1 MNPSA
6 NTVWIQPAEP
16 GCGACGHDDLVPACA
31 GAASATCEAP
41 ALQGDPALLARV
53 LHALRAV
60 ADTEGNLVDSLRF
73 SALRLAEGE
82 AELTLCFPRGCGAAS
97 LLAEDAFQ
105 ALRRELPDT
114 DIYVL
119 HATPPVPPDI
129 THGPS

>member
-6 NTVWIQPAEP
+6 STVWIQPAEP
-16 GCGACGHDDLVPACA
+16 GCGACGHEDVLPACA

-41 ALQGDPALLARV
+41 ALQGDPVLLDRV
-53 LHALRAV
+53 LQVLRAV
-60 ADTEGNLVDSLRF
+60 ADGEGNLVDSRRF
-73 SALRLAEGE
+73 SALRLAAGE
-82 AELTLCFPRGCGAAS
+82 AELTLCFPRGCGAAR

-105 ALRRELPDT
+105 ALRNELPDT

-119 HATPPVPPDI
+119 HASPSAPPDI